1 MSFFDKF
8 QNGLEKVMG
17 PFANV
22 VSTNKFIRALTAGF
36 MASMPITL
44 GTAAIAVL
52 GNLPITPWQNF
63 LVSTGL
69 YQVAQDFI
77 SLTLS
82 LLAIYVV
89 ISISYNYT
97 KIEGKNA
104 ITGAVVSAEVFITL
118 MTIKT
123 SEIDGVMAT
132 SLLTSNMGSNG
143 IFVAMIVGLLTP
155 WIFCKLMNKNL
166 KLKLPDSVPPMVAD
180 SLAPTFVAM
189 ILFFGVF
196 MIKWGISLTSYGD
209 IFTFITEVISKPV
222 MYFGTSPWALIFM
235 YCFMNL
241 CWFFGIHPSP
251 ILSCYIPVLMAAG
264 TANTEAFLAGQA
276 LPYLTFSIVG
286 ATVYVGGNGNT
297 LGLCIATLFA
307 KSEKYKSMRKLV
319 IPANIFNINEPII
332 FGFPTM
338 LNPLYFIP
346 MVFTS
351 LASGAVA
358 ILLVNILPVTL
369 NPTISLPWVTPGF
382 VSAVMSGG
390 LNLLLIWGVSIT
402 IHFLMYLPFFM
413 VDDANAYK
421 DEQEM
426 LKASEIA
433 AD

>member
-8 QNGLEKVMG
+8 QSGIEKVMG

-52 GNLPITPWQNF
+52 GNLPIVPWQNF
-63 LVSTGL
+63 LISTGL

-89 ISISYNYT
+89 VTISYNYT

-104 ITGAVVSAEVFITL
+104 IVGAVMSAATFIAL
-118 MTIKT
+118 MPIKT
-123 SEIDGVMAT
+123 SEIDGVITT
-132 SLLTSNMGSNG
+132 SLLTANMGSNG
-143 IFVAMIVGLLTP
+143 IFVAMIIGLFIP
-155 WIFCKLMNKNL
+155 WVFCRLMDKNL
-166 KLKLPDSVPPMVAD
+166 TLKLPDSVPPMVME

-196 MIKWGISLTSYGD
+196 MVKWGLSLTSYGD
-209 IFTFITEVISKPV
+209 IFTFITDTISKPV
-222 MYFGTSPWALIFM
+222 MYFGASPWALVFM

-251 ILSCYIPVLMAAG
+251 ILSCYIPVLMAAS
-264 TANTEAFLAGQA
+264 TANIEAFVAGQP
-276 LPYLTFSIVG
+276 LPYLTFSIVYT
-286 ATVYVGGNGNT
+286 AVYVGGNGNT

-382 VSAVMSGG
+382 VSSVMSGG

>member
-1 MSFFDKF
+1 
-8 QNGLEKVMG
+8 
-17 PFANV
+17 
-22 VSTNKFIRALTAGF
+22 
-36 MASMPITL
+36 MP
-44 GTAAIAVL
+44 
-52 GNLPITPWQNF
+52 
-63 LVSTGL
+63 
-69 YQVAQDFI
+69 
-77 SLTLS
+77 
-82 LLAIYVV
+82 
-89 ISISYNYT
+89 
-97 KIEGKNA
+97 
-104 ITGAVVSAEVFITL
+104 
-118 MTIKT
+118 IKT

-286 ATVYVGGNGNT
+286 AAVYVGGNGNT

-382 VSAVMSGG
+382 VSSVMSGG
-390 LNLLLIWGVSIT
+390 LNLLLIWGVSVT

>member
-8 QNGLEKVMG
+8 QSGIEKVMG

-63 LVSTGL
+63 LISTGL

-89 ISISYNYT
+89 VTISYNYT

-104 ITGAVVSAEVFITL
+104 IVGAVMSAATFIAL
-118 MTIKT
+118 MPIKT
-123 SEIDGVMAT
+123 SEIDGVMTT
-132 SLLTSNMGSNG
+132 SLLTANMGSNG
-143 IFVAMIVGLLTP
+143 IFVAMIIGLFIP
-155 WIFCKLMNKNL
+155 WVFCRLMDKNL
-166 KLKLPDSVPPMVAD
+166 TLKLPDSVPPMVME

-189 ILFFGVF
+189 ILFFSVF
-196 MIKWGISLTSYGD
+196 MVKWGLSLTSYGD
-209 IFTFITEVISKPV
+209 IFSFVTEVISKPV
-222 MYFGTSPWALIFM
+222 MYFGASPWSLIFM
-235 YCFMNL
+235 WCFMNL
-241 CWFFGIHPSP
+241 CWFFGIHPNP

-264 TANTEAFLAGQA
+264 TANTEAFLAGQP
-276 LPYLTFSIVG
+276 LPYLTFSVI
-286 ATVYVGGNGNT
+286 AIAIHIGGNGNT

-307 KSEKYKSMRKLV
+307 KSEKYKLMRKLI

-351 LASGAVA
+351 LVSGVVA

-382 VSAVMSGG
+382 VSSVMSGG

-402 IHFLMYLPFFM
+402 IHFLMYLPFFKI
-413 VDDANAYK
+413 DDMNAYRE
-421 DEQEM
+421 EQGTKKGNEVVV
-426 LKASEIA
+426 E
-433 AD
+433 

>member
-1 MSFFDKF
+1 MSFFERF

-52 GNLPITPWQNF
+52 GNLPIAPWQNF
-63 LVSTGL
+63 LTSTGL

-89 ISISYNYT
+89 VTISYNFT

-104 ITGAVVSAEVFITL
+104 IVGAVMSAATFIAL
-118 MTIKT
+118 MPIKT
-123 SEIDGVMAT
+123 SEIDGVMTT
-132 SLLTSNMGSNG
+132 SLLTANMGSNG
-143 IFVAMIVGLLTP
+143 IFVAMIIGLLTP
-155 WIFCKLMNKNL
+155 WLFCKLMDKNL
-166 KLKLPDSVPPMVAD
+166 TLKLPESVPPMVME

-196 MIKWGISLTSYGD
+196 MVKWGLSLTSYGD
-209 IFTFITEVISKPV
+209 IFSFVTQVISKPV
-222 MYFGTSPWALIFM
+222 MYFGASPWSVIFM

-251 ILSCYIPVLMAAG
+251 ILSCYIPVLIAAG
-264 TANTEAFLAGQA
+264 TTNVEAFVAGQP
-276 LPYLTFSIVG
+276 LPYLTFAVVG
-286 ATVYVGGNGNT
+286 MAVYIGGNGNT

-307 KSEKYKSMRKLV
+307 KSDKYKSMRKLV

-358 ILLVNILPVTL
+358 LLLVKILPVSL

-382 VSAVMSGG
+382 VSSIMTGG
-390 LNLLLIWGVSIT
+390 LNLFIIWLVSIT

-421 DEQEM
+421 EEQKILDINEVR
-426 LKASEIA
+426 I
-433 AD
+433 

>member
-8 QNGLEKVMG
+8 QSGIEKVMG

-36 MASMPITL
+36 MATMPISL

-63 LVSTGL
+63 LVSMGL

-104 ITGAVVSAEVFITL
+104 ITGAVVSAAVFITL
-118 MTIKT
+118 MPIKT

-286 ATVYVGGNGNT
+286 AAVYVGGNGNT

-319 IPANIFNINEPII
+319 IPANIFNIDEPII

-382 VSAVMSGG
+382 VSSVMSGG
-390 LNLLLIWGVSIT
+390 LNLLLIWGVSVT

>member
-1 MSFFDKF
+1 
-8 QNGLEKVMG
+8 
-17 PFANV
+17 
-22 VSTNKFIRALTAGF
+22 
-36 MASMPITL
+36 MATMPISL

-63 LVSTGL
+63 LVSMGL

-104 ITGAVVSAEVFITL
+104 ITGAVVSAAVFITL
-118 MTIKT
+118 MPIKT

-286 ATVYVGGNGNT
+286 AAVYVGGNGNT

-382 VSAVMSGG
+382 VSSVMSGG
-390 LNLLLIWGVSIT
+390 LNLLLIWGVSVT

>member
-8 QNGLEKVMG
+8 QSGIEKVMG

-36 MASMPITL
+36 MATMPISL

-63 LVSTGL
+63 LVSMGL

-104 ITGAVVSAEVFITL
+104 ITGAVVSAAVFITL
-118 MTIKT
+118 MPIKT

-241 CWFFGIHPSP
+241 CWFFGIHPS

-286 ATVYVGGNGNT
+286 AAVYVGGNGNT

-382 VSAVMSGG
+382 VSSVMSGG
-390 LNLLLIWGVSIT
+390 LNLLLIWGVSVT